1 MRDIGKEAEEV
12 IKSLVVIKT
21 RFDKD
26 LHKKVEYSTLKLTT
40 GQIRK
45 FLTAVNAITNKV
57 NIYKARHLGATKL
70 PDELAG
76 EVQFLKVKAAYQA
89 GRDNSK
95 DKVVHKFLE
104 ASNINQ
110 EIESIGTSIAKYEEF
125 ARYIEAL
132 VAYHKFYGGK
142 D

>member
-12 IKSLVVIKT
+12 ILALKEQNNGRIYLKT
-21 RFDKD
+21 
-26 LHKKVEYSTLKLTT
+26 S
-40 GQIRK
+40 QIRK
-45 FLTAVNAITNKV
+45 FLTAVNAISNKV
-57 NIYKARHLGATKL
+57 NVYKAKHLDATEL

-89 GRDNSK
+89 GRNKNVKDFMMKSK
-95 DKVVHKFLE
+95 MK
-104 ASNINQ
+104 N
-110 EIESIGTSIAKYEEF
+110 EIQRISTSIVKYEEF

-132 VAYHKFYGGK
+132 VAYHKFHGGQ

>member
-12 IKSLVVIKT
+12 ILALKNQNNGRINLKT
-21 RFDKD
+21 
-26 LHKKVEYSTLKLTT
+26 S
-40 GQIRK
+40 QIRK

-57 NIYKARHLGATKL
+57 DIYKAKHLDATEL
-70 PDELAG
+70 PDELVG

-89 GRDNSK
+89 GRNNNVKDFMIKSK
-95 DKVVHKFLE
+95 MKD
-104 ASNINQ
+104 
-110 EIESIGTSIAKYEEF
+110 EIQRVGTSIVKYGEF

-132 VAYHKFYGGK
+132 VAYHKFHGGQ

>member
-12 IKSLVVIKT
+12 ILALKNQNNGRINLKT
-21 RFDKD
+21 
-26 LHKKVEYSTLKLTT
+26 S
-40 GQIRK
+40 QIRK

-57 NIYKARHLGATKL
+57 DIYKAKHLDATEL
-70 PDELAG
+70 PDELVG

-89 GRDNSK
+89 GRNKNVKDFMIKSK
-95 DKVVHKFLE
+95 MKD
-104 ASNINQ
+104 
-110 EIESIGTSIAKYEEF
+110 EIQRVGTSIVKYGEF

-132 VAYHKFYGGK
+132 VAYHKFHGGQ

>member
-12 IKSLVVIKT
+12 IKSLIVTKT
-21 RFDKD
+21 RFDNN
-26 LHKKVEYSTLKLTT
+26 LHKKVEYTTLKLTT
-40 GQIRK
+40 SQIRK

-57 NIYKARHLGATKL
+57 NMYKAKHLDATEL
-70 PDELAG
+70 PDELVG

-95 DKVVHKFLE
+95 DKIVHKFLE
-104 ASNINQ
+104 ASNIIQ
-110 EIESIGTSIAKYEEF
+110 EIESIGTSIEKYEEF

>member
-12 IKSLVVIKT
+12 ILALKEQNNGRIYLKT
-21 RFDKD
+21 
-26 LHKKVEYSTLKLTT
+26 S
-40 GQIRK
+40 QIRK

-57 NIYKARHLGATKL
+57 NVYKAKHLDATEL

-89 GRDNSK
+89 GRNKNVKDFMIKSK
-95 DKVVHKFLE
+95 MK
-104 ASNINQ
+104 N
-110 EIESIGTSIAKYEEF
+110 EIQRISTSIVKYEEF

-132 VAYHKFYGGK
+132 VAYHKFHGGQ

>member
-12 IKSLVVIKT
+12 ILALKEQNNGRIYLKT
-21 RFDKD
+21 
-26 LHKKVEYSTLKLTT
+26 S
-40 GQIRK
+40 QIRK

-57 NIYKARHLGATKL
+57 NIYKAKHLDATEL

-89 GRDNSK
+89 GRNKNVKDFMIKSK
-95 DKVVHKFLE
+95 MK
-104 ASNINQ
+104 N
-110 EIESIGTSIAKYEEF
+110 EIQRISTSIVKYEEF

-132 VAYHKFYGGK
+132 VAYHKFHGGQ